1 MNEIMERGYRE
12 RGKMSF
18 RIADLTRPKH
28 PKTRT
33 AEIDCFDGVNAAGGG
48 VESFIAGPDHIRL
61 STSIFLISAMALA
74 GFRPF
79 GQVWAQFMI
88 VWQR

>member
-1 MNEIMERGYRE
+1 MNEIIERGYRE

-18 RIADLTRPKH
+18 RIAVLTRPKR

-33 AEIDCFDGVNAAGGG
+33 AEIDCFDGVNAAGDGA
-48 VESFIAGPDHIRL
+48 ESFIAGPDHIRL

-74 GFRPF
+74 GFRPC
-79 GQVWAQFMI
+79 GQVLVQFML
-88 VWQR
+88 V